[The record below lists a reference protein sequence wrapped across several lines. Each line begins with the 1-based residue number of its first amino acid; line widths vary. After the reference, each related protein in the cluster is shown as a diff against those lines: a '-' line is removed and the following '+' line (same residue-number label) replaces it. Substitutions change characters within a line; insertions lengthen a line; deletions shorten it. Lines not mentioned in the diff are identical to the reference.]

1 MKGIDQTGIY
11 HSMLDVFVY
20 DAADKIRK
28 PAADAI
34 NSFASPELAV
44 IYKNVTE
51 TLTQVSGINVK
62 DARRKI
68 ADKLIEDNCYKF

>member
-1 MKGIDQTGIY
+1 
-11 HSMLDVFVY
+11 MLDVFVY
-20 DAADKIRK
+20 DAADKNRK

-51 TLTQVSGINVK
+51 TLTQVSGI
-62 DARRKI
+62 KI
-68 ADKLIEDNCYKF
+68 GRAHV